1 MQSKVATVEQYL
13 SELPADRRQVVQA
26 VRTVMKRNLAEG
38 FEEVMQYGMIGY
50 CVPHKLFPQGYHC
63 DPKQPLP
70 FAALAA
76 QKNYYSIYLM
86 ALAEGS
92 GGEATFRAAW
102 EKTGRSLDMGKCCV
116 RFRRLEDVALD
127 VLATTLKRITV
138 DAYVSR
144 YLGNLAALDARAAKG
159 PPAAAPA
166 AKAAKTAKPASTAKP
181 VKATSAKSTT
191 PTKAAEAAP
200 TKPAAKAAVKPAA
213 AKAVAAKAVAL
224 KPAASKAVASKPAAA
239 QAAALKPAAA
249 KPAVSKPAAKAA
261 LKPASKPAVKAAPK
275 AAAKAAPK
283 KKTARGLFRRRAARD
298 ARRTARGRRRAACG
312 GDGRRRRG
320 A

>member
-26 VRTVMKRNLAEG
+26 VRTVIKRNLAAG

-127 VLATTLKRITV
+127 VLGTTLQRITV

-144 YLGNLAALDARAAKG
+144 YLGNLAALAARDAKG
-159 PPAAAPA
+159 PPA
-166 AKAAKTAKPASTAKP
+166 TASTAKP
-181 VKATSAKSTT
+181 AKPQKPKSAK
-191 PTKAAEAAP
+191 
-200 TKPAAKAAVKPAA
+200 PAV
-213 AKAVAAKAVAL
+213 AVAAKAAEKVAT
-224 KPAASKAVASKPAAA
+224 KAPAKATAKSAAA
-239 QAAALKPAAA
+239 APEKTPIKASAKPVAEPIAKAAA
-249 KPAVSKPAAKAA
+249 KVVVRSKAKAV
-261 LKPASKPAVKAAPK
+261 PSVTPKAAPK
-275 AAAKAAPK
+275 KTATKSAAKAAPK
-283 KKTARGLFRRRAARD
+283 RAAAKAPSKR
-298 ARRTARGRRRAACG
+298 
-312 GDGRRRRG
+312 
-320 A
+320 

>member
-159 PPAAAPA
+159 PAAAAAVPA

-213 AKAVAAKAVAL
+213 AKAVAAKAVA
-224 KPAASKAVASKPAAA
+224 
-239 QAAALKPAAA
+239 
-249 KPAVSKPAAKAA
+249 SKPAAKAA
-261 LKPASKPAVKAAPK
+261 VKPASKPAVKAAPK

-283 KKTARGLFRRRAARD
+283 KKTAR
-298 ARRTARGRRRAACG
+298 
-312 GDGRRRRG
+312 
-320 A
+320 